1 METAAE
7 LISPSIRASKDAT
20 ADVLPPILIS
30 KLAGSEATAETELLA
45 SAAAEM
51 GSLWLA
57 GSAATADATSSASAE
72 AGNDARADTDS

>member
-51 GSLWLA
+51 GSRWLA